1 MPSDKL
7 LIVPSN
13 ISDVA
18 YIQVEQKEGCV
29 SGMVNIRHGNIE
41 HPIQRQT
48 EFFALVILTSINT
61 PSG

>member
-29 SGMVNIRHGNIE
+29 SGMIDIRHGYIE
-41 HPIQRQT
+41 HAIQRQT
-48 EFFALVILTSINT
+48 EFFAFATLTSITT